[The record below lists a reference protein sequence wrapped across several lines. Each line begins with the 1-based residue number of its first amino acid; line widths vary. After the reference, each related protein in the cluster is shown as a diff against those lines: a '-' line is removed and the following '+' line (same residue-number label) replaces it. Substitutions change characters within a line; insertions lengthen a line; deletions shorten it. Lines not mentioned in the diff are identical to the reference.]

1 MFEMKAHDATTT
13 AGSALRLESHL
24 RLDEVQYNPCI
35 HLHLSSITERRTGCS
50 CLSSS
55 HDTRNLGKDSH
66 SHHPSTRSI
75 TQHCKQADSESMPSA
90 APP

>member
-1 MFEMKAHDATTT
+1 MFEMKAHDATTI
-13 AGSALRLESHL
+13 AGSALHLESHL
-24 RLDEVQYNPCI
+24 RLGEVQCNPCI

-66 SHHPSTRSI
+66 SHHHPP
-75 TQHCKQADSESMPSA
+75 KQTLHHTAL
-90 APP
+90 